1 MSANKPAGCPI
12 PCCKAGGHN
21 RAACNAR
28 AVGEQRGGLGE
39 AEHKAQVGFGSVKWS
54 VEPCTKPAELFSSG
68 GCIEAK
74 ARSQPAVCCVG
85 IQPARSIEVLSPGE
99 LLCCCWLLK
108 QWLCGPAASIHPS
121 IHQQGPL
128 LPFPAP
134 RAAELGGGNPFPPW
148 QSPGHTDAKP
158 LCHYEFGSVTAG
170 LAEEQSLLLFG
181 RQNAPSY
188 GQSSAVQCR
197 RWQCGCWSR
206 RVWPC
211 S

>member
-1 MSANKPAGCPI
+1 M
-12 PCCKAGGHN
+12 
-21 RAACNAR
+21 
-28 AVGEQRGGLGE
+28 ERG
-39 AEHKAQVGFGSVKWS
+39 AMHQAS
-54 VEPCTKPAELFSSG
+54 ELFSSG

-134 RAAELGGGNPFPPW
+134 WAAELGGLSLP
-148 QSPGHTDAKP
+148 SLAKP
-158 LCHYEFGSVTAG
+158 
-170 LAEEQSLLLFG
+170 
-181 RQNAPSY
+181 
-188 GQSSAVQCR
+188 
-197 RWQCGCWSR
+197 WSHR
-206 RVWPC
+206 CQTIV
-211 S
+211 SI